1 MRDSFVFYK
10 SWQKSLN
17 RLPDGESFKKVFN
30 AMCDSIFD
38 DREFSEKDFTN
49 EELIIIDL
57 TIPLLQAAKANYE
70 NGLKGGRPTKINYE
84 KAVELKEQG
93 FNNSQIA
100 EVFGVSK
107 RAIEIFFQERKNE
120 KTPEKTPKKS
130 NDNVNE
136 NLNLNDTYNDKETV
150 YLNDKDKETVN
161 LNYKDNS
168 LNDNIHKKNSR
179 FYKPTLEQVES
190 FCQNKNLGVNPQE
203 FFEYYEQTNW
213 ENVYNWQSL
222 LVAWNNRQIE
232 VYNRAVKQTSSSD
245 PYAGLR

>member
-1 MRDSFVFYK
+1 MRDTFVFYK

-17 RLPDGESFKKVFN
+17 RLPDGDSFKRVFN
-30 AMCDSIFD
+30 AMCDSIF
-38 DREFSEKDFTN
+38 EGKTINEADFTDK
-49 EELIIIDL
+49 ELIVLDL
-57 TIPLLQAAKANYE
+57 TIPLMLAAKANYE
-70 NGLKGGRPTKINYE
+70 NGLKGGRPAKINYE

-100 EVFGVSK
+100 EVFGVSN

-120 KTPEKTPKKS
+120 KTPEKTPKKRNV
-130 NDNVNE
+130 NDNK
-136 NLNLNDTYNDKETV
+136 NLNDYYNDTDTDNKNLNDTDNK
-150 YLNDKDKETVN
+150 N
-161 LNYKDNS
+161 LNNNDNS
-168 LNDNIHKKNSR
+168 LNDNIHKKNNR

>member
-17 RLPDGESFKKVFN
+17 RLPNGESFKKVFN

-38 DREFSEKDFTN
+38 DKEFSEKDFTN

-120 KTPEKTPKKS
+120 KTPEKTPKKCNDND
-130 NDNVNE
+130 NDNVN
-136 NLNLNDTYNDKETV
+136 LNEKV
-150 YLNDKDKETVN
+150 KDTVN
-161 LNYKDNS
+161 LNVKDTVNEKDKEN
-168 LNDNIHKKNSR
+168 LKNNNNHNHNNIPSFSEIDDFAKENGLKLVDTQE
-179 FYKPTLEQVES
+179 FYK
-190 FCQNKNLGVNPQE
+190 
-203 FFEYYEQTNW
+203 YYNEHGW
-213 ENVYNWQSL
+213 ELVYNWQRL
-222 LVAWNNRQIE
+222 LVKWNENQQE
-232 VYNRAVKQTSSSD
+232 WKQKELSSD

>member
-17 RLPDGESFKKVFN
+17 RLPNGESFKKVFN
-30 AMCDSIFD
+30 AMCDSIFND
-38 DREFSEKDFTN
+38 KEFSEKDFTN

-70 NGLKGGRPTKINYE
+70 NGLKGGRPAKINYE

-107 RAIEIFFQERKNE
+107 RAIEIFFQERKNKE
-120 KTPEKTPKKS
+120 TTEKTPKKRNV
-130 NDNVNE
+130 NDNK
-136 NLNLNDTYNDKETV
+136 NLNDYYNDTDTENLNDTDNK
-150 YLNDKDKETVN
+150 N
-161 LNYKDNS
+161 LNNNDNS

-232 VYNRAVKQTSSSD
+232 VYNRAIKQPSSSD